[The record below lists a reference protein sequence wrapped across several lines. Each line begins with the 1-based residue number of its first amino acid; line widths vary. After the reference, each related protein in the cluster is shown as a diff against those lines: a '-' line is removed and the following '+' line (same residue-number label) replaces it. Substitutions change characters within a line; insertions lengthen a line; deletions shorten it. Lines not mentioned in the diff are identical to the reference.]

1 MKSIP
6 DTGSMNGDGWTMAFR
21 GVQVLNLGRLD
32 WADVALVSLYEY
44 QNGETAFADLWDS
57 AANLKLCRCNN
68 RECGVQGDVLGIRTD
83 YSENVLT
90 HQLFIQMRIG
100 SNEHRR

>member
-21 GVQVLNLGRLD
+21 GVLVFNLGRLD

-44 QNGETAFADLWDS
+44 QNGKTAVADLWDS

-90 HQLFIQMRIG
+90 HRLFIQMRIG